1 MELPSLSD
9 LREQLIVLL
18 ESKMD
23 LANLMGLIG
32 GMFYIASLYLKTM
45 VPLRAA
51 AIASNFFFV
60 GYGLLAKA
68 LPTFFLYIVLLP
80 INCVRLYQM
89 LQLIKKVKT
98 ASQGDLSMDWLKPF
112 MTKRHYNKGDVL
124 FRKGDQANEMFFTV
138 SGKFR
143 VIELGVDLPPGH
155 IVGEMGLLAPDNR
168 RTASVECLED
178 GQVLT
183 ITYDK
188 VRELYFQNP
197 TFGFYFLRLT
207 TERLMQNVARLERI
221 IEENGLKVS
230 PDAAE
235 GTT

>member
-9 LREQLIVLL
+9 LRDQLIVLL

-112 MTKRHYNKGDVL
+112 MSKRNHYKGDVL

-143 VIELGVDLPPGH
+143 VIELGVELPPGH
-155 IVGEMGLLAPDNR
+155 ILGEMGLLAPENR

-197 TFGFYFLRLT
+197 SFGFYFLRLT

-221 IEENGLKVS
+221 IEKNGIKLS
-230 PDAAE
+230 ADAAE
-235 GTT
+235 GAT